1 MERGGLLEAPPQAL
15 VDLLA
20 EQVTNAEF
28 RLAFQVLARAIMVQD
43 NREVVVLMNLNVVG
57 WIQG

>member
-1 MERGGLLEAPPQAL
+1 MEQGGLLEAPPQAL
-15 VDLLA
+15 VDPLA

-43 NREVVVLMNLNVVG
+43 NREVVVLMNLNVVW